1 MPNYSVVELIPVLG
15 VCVMLNKEQET
26 LFEIIESD
34 KNILLFS
41 ELGVK
46 VIEVLLLFEVNK
58 SK

>member
-1 MPNYSVVELIPVLG
+1 
-15 VCVMLNKEQET
+15 MLNKDGK

-46 VIEVLLLFEVNK
+46 VVIEVLLLFELTNLNK
-58 SK
+58 IPSINFVPSS

>member
-1 MPNYSVVELIPVLG
+1 
-15 VCVMLNKEQET
+15 MLNKEQET

-46 VIEVLLLFEVNK
+46 VVIEVLLLFELTNLNK
-58 SK
+58 IPSNFVPSS